1 VPSSVQAL
9 QTSQRWN
16 FATRIA
22 FRLVFV
28 YSFLYIS
35 ARLASYIPY
44 VGKFIE
50 EGESSVWRVP
60 VPWVS
65 NHILHLSYDLTINR
79 VTGGD
84 RPFDYVHVFTC
95 LLIAALVSLV
105 WSLLDRRRLS
115 YPKLYE
121 WLKLAIRFWLV
132 ASLTVYGFSKA
143 PNPAQMQQPELVKLV
158 QQYGDFTPMGILWS
172 FIGSSPTYE
181 IITGYIELLG
191 GVLLILPRTTL
202 LGAMIS
208 FVAMTQVFVLNLC
221 YDVYVKLFSF
231 HLLMGT
237 VFLLAPHLRRLA
249 DLFVFNRPVEPANN
263 VPLFDRTQFNLAAL
277 TFQVLLGLYIV
288 GANFLEA
295 RQNYQ
300 TYYGSPHPPLYGIY
314 TVEEY
319 SVNGESRPPLL
330 TDATRWR
337 QVIFD
342 SENRFYIQPM
352 SGENQSFLVQ
362 VDQEK
367 KTITLKKRR
376 DKNWKAELA
385 FDEPEPGKIIIEGQ
399 LDDQQSK
406 ARLIR
411 IDDSKFL
418 LRSRGFRW
426 VQEYSFN
433 R

>member
-1 VPSSVQAL
+1 VSSSIQDL

-22 FRLVFV
+22 FRFTFV

-35 ARLASYIPY
+35 ARLGSYIPY
-44 VGKFIE
+44 LGKFIE
-50 EGESSVWRVP
+50 EGESTFWSVP
-60 VPWVS
+60 VPWV
-65 NHILHLSYDLTINR
+65 NKHILHLSYDLTVNR

-84 RPFDYVHVFTC
+84 RPFDYVQVFSC
-95 LLIAALVSLV
+95 LLVAAIVSLV
-105 WSLLDRRRLS
+105 WSLLDRKRLS
-115 YPKLYE
+115 YLKLYE

-132 ASLTVYGFSKA
+132 VSLTVYGFAKA
-143 PNPAQMQQPELVKLV
+143 PVPAQMQQPELVKLV
-158 QQYGDFTPMGILWS
+158 QPYGDFTPMGILWS

-202 LGAMIS
+202 LGAVIA

-221 YDVYVKLFSF
+221 YDVYVKLYSF

-237 VFLLAPHLRRLA
+237 VFLLAPHLGRLA
-249 DLFVFNRPVEPANN
+249 NLFVFNRPVEPANTSQ
-263 VPLFDRTQFNLAAL
+263 LFDRPRLNRAAL
-277 TFQVLLGLYIV
+277 AIQVMLGLYIL
-288 GANFLEA
+288 GANFLQS
-295 RQNYQ
+295 RQENQ
-300 TYYGSPHPPLYGIY
+300 IYYGSPRPPLFGIY
-314 TVEEY
+314 TVEDY

-330 TDATRWR
+330 TDATRWKR
-337 QVIFD
+337 VIFD

-352 SGENQSFLVQ
+352 NGENQAFLVQ

-385 FDEPEPGKIIIEGQ
+385 FDEPEPGQIVIEGQ
-399 LDDQQSK
+399 LDDQHSK
-406 ARLIR
+406 ARLVR
-411 IDDSKFL
+411 FDESKFL
-418 LRSRGFRW
+418 LRSRGFKW
-426 VQEYSFN
+426 IQEYSFN